1 MEKFII
7 EDLSEIAEVM
17 YLDVTVGGYGDAVF
31 VGYYEDAITVLK
43 HLFMFEEPMPFHIN
57 IEDVDWDGYNK
68 EYLVTLDSKMNVW
81 CEKAYDYE
89 HNRYLVTEAG
99 CAYVADNCN
108 ASLLKCINCC
118 EDELYEVSYDLDDD
132 ESDCECDGKC
142 ECCNCNQDKKN
153 HDDAHEEITRVA
165 TDDSGK
171 LRGFEKSWETH
182 EDGLHYHSTYSFFSS
197 NEDMLKNMMKNFS
210 IKY

>member
-1 MEKFII
+1 
-7 EDLSEIAEVM
+7 
-17 YLDVTVGGYGDAVF
+17 
-31 VGYYEDAITVLK
+31 
-43 HLFMFEEPMPFHIN
+43 MFEEPMPFNID

-89 HNRYLVTEAG
+89 HNRYLATETG
-99 CAYVADNCN
+99 CAYVADDCN
-108 ASLLKCINCC
+108 ASLLKYIDCC
-118 EDELYEVSYDLDDD
+118 EGELYEVSYDLDND
-132 ESDCECDGKC
+132 ESDCECDGNC
-142 ECCNCNQDKKN
+142 ECCSCNQDKNISEQKKN
-153 HDDAHEEITRVA
+153 LDDAHEEITRVA
-165 TDDSGK
+165 TDDNGK